1 MNKIE
6 DFKLE
11 LDMHKFTWKY
21 NGEMKEKQ
29 FLHKMN
35 SGIELLDKSGF
46 AVVGSLEEFGKSNA
60 MLMNADGTIRAQL
73 RIPENLSD
81 AICFYEIYYVY
92 QELTGFIA
100 CRYVDFSCA
109 IDESTGEDKWSVD
122 EDNNYLLTLNM

>member
-73 RIPENLSD
+73 RIPESLSD

-92 QELTGFIA
+92 QELTGIIV
-100 CRYVDFSCA
+100 CRYGSDFSCM
-109 IDESTGEDKWSVD
+109 IDESTGECSKIH
-122 EDNNYLLTLNM
+122 ETR